1 MSNNQHL
8 WIYLICTQ
16 PMWQHTVYHRYLTQ
30 TLQTPW
36 CRASNSWMFS
46 SAGGAIGVATCGSSE
61 VIRWINGW
69 LDESIQWPLKASRN
83 WCFWALNLKFW
94 KMWISRCYSTQIYW
108 DEDCILV
115 WLPSFSGGNLLLDL
129 AHHTSTFGNRSAESP
144 PHVSTTPL
152 IYWKMVS
159 TFESFQLHREL
170 SKRSISMG
178 K

>member
-94 KMWISRCYSTQIYW
+94 KMVFKMLLKFTGMRIAFWYGF
-108 DEDCILV
+108 
-115 WLPSFSGGNLLLDL
+115 LPSRVG
-129 AHHTSTFGNRSAESP
+129 TSCLIWRIIHQRSEIDP
-144 PHVSTTPL
+144 R
-152 IYWKMVS
+152 K
-159 TFESFQLHREL
+159 FQLMFPLLRSSTGKWCQLLNPHREL
-170 SKRSISMG
+170 SKLSNSMD